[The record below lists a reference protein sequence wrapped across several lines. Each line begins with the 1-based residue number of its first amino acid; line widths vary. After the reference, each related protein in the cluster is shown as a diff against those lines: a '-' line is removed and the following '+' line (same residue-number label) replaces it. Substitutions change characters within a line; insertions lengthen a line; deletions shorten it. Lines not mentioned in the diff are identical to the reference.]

1 VLDFN
6 KIIIRLSL
14 FGDRLI
20 EEVILIIYL
29 ASVCSESLL
38 VKSWSGILV
47 GDDLVDFLPVIDKQ
61 LLEIPCHHYVAII
74 DLNPN
79 TLKREPKLNHYFVQT
94 IGHSVN

>member
-38 VKSWSGILV
+38 VKSWSGMLV

-61 LLEIPCHHYVAII
+61 LLEIPCHHYVAI
-74 DLNPN
+74 
-79 TLKREPKLNHYFVQT
+79 
-94 IGHSVN
+94 